1 MVTSVFEKLA
11 SSNFRIGEGNGFPK
25 NISKILEAMTCK
37 RSDVFHRERKMRRR

>member
-37 RSDVFHRERKMRRR
+37 GPMCSTGKEE